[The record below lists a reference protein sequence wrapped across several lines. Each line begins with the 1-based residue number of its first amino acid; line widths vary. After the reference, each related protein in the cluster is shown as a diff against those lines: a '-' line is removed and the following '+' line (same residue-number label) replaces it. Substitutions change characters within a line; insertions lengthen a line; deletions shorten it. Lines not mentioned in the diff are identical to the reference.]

1 MVMANKENTT
11 FGFILANHP
20 NRFGRY
26 PVMLRITRNRQT
38 RRVKTELEVKKSDW
52 NQKAKGYKHFRD
64 SFDNAKVYND
74 MLLDILQT
82 YKDTYKELKEEGAA
96 SSENIIQRVK
106 SGEISDSFL
115 QYAKDRT
122 KELEDMGA
130 IRNWKRYTGFCNKF
144 ESFLNEHNKTDI
156 TFAEI
161 TPSFLSKFD
170 LFLHGLKNE
179 RCKEQNLHQNTI
191 EAIFNI
197 MKAILNRAIQIDGKF
212 KIEQNPFL
220 KFKYTGVKTT
230 KEKLNEKELDA
241 IESIELPE
249 GTLIWHCRNYFMF
262 SFYCAGIRVGDLI
275 QLRWCNITDEGRL
288 FYQMGK
294 NHKERNFALV
304 PEAIQI
310 LRYYHK
316 DGVKPEDYIFPILD
330 GKASWMK
337 YVSQA
342 DKDRMP
348 SDMKKAMF
356 RIIGSKTALINKE
369 LSKITKLAGIE
380 KKVSFHISRHSFA
393 SAAKA
398 RGLDN
403 LAVKELLAHS
413 SLSVTEKYMG
423 DFDTAKTDS
432 ALAKAVSREDNET
445 KLLHLLEGVDT
456 ELLKKV
462 LLKMDIK

>member
-1 MVMANKENTT
+1 
-11 FGFILANHP
+11 
-20 NRFGRY
+20 
-26 PVMLRITRNRQT
+26 
-38 RRVKTELEVKKSDW
+38 
-52 NQKAKGYKHFRD
+52 
-64 SFDNAKVYND
+64 
-74 MLLDILQT
+74 
-82 YKDTYKELKEEGAA
+82 
-96 SSENIIQRVK
+96 
-106 SGEISDSFL
+106 
-115 QYAKDRT
+115 
-122 KELEDMGA
+122 
-130 IRNWKRYTGFCNKF
+130 
-144 ESFLNEHNKTDI
+144 
-156 TFAEI
+156 
-161 TPSFLSKFD
+161 
-170 LFLHGLKNE
+170 LKNE

-197 MKAILNRAIQIDGKF
+197 MKAILNRAIQIDGKL

-230 KEKLNEKELDA
+230 KEKLNDKELDA
-241 IESIELPE
+241 IESLELPE
-249 GTLIWHCRNYFMF
+249 GTLRWHCRNYFMF
-262 SFYCAGIRVGDLI
+262 SFYCAGIRVGDLS